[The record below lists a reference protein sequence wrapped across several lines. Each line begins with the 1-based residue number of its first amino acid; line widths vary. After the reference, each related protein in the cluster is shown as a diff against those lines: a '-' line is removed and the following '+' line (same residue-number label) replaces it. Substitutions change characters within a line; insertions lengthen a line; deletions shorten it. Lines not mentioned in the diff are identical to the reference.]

1 MRKLSSFPNFGEQHK
16 SVTKQRAWCPV
27 NIEANITA
35 SAFEKKLYCWQR
47 YRRHSS
53 YLCPRSG
60 FWSNVSELEEEGC
73 YVLWGLRT
81 WPFRGRYDKG
91 ASAPALPGH
100 WTLHFWEDSDIQI
113 ISKFFGSVRGE
124 TLAPGIV
131 WGQNFSSV
139 CASATW
145 LMVFCCLWKTTQY
158 LVRKW
163 TSLGLVLRLQK
174 EPLVLKCI

>member
-1 MRKLSSFPNFGEQHK
+1 MWK
-16 SVTKQRAWCPV
+16 
-27 NIEANITA
+27 
-35 SAFEKKLYCWQR
+35 CWQA
-47 YRRHSS
+47 
-53 YLCPRSG
+53 
-60 FWSNVSELEEEGC
+60 GC
-73 YVLWGLRT
+73 IGGLRT

-100 WTLHFWEDSDIQI
+100 WTLHFWDNSDIQI
-113 ISKFFGSVRGE
+113 ISKFFGSARVE

-158 LVRKW
+158 LIRKW

-174 EPLVLKCI
+174 EPLVLKMYLISWSRSPWELPTFYPYMIALSGFTHEKTAGRLSLRQHLLGYIGTIFLLSEFQSDTCIPKIMD